1 MLAFPCNAR
10 DAQPAQPDVGLTT
23 MTEVVL
29 LVYLVRR
36 KLFRSHPFF
45 IGYILAAILQSI
57 ALALAYKHGDTK
69 TTRPGSRA
77 GLARLWL

>member
-1 MLAFPCNAR
+1 MRETLNLRNLTWA
-10 DAQPAQPDVGLTT
+10 LTT
-23 MTEVVL
+23 MTELVL

-57 ALALAYKHGDTK
+57 ALALAYRAWGYEA
-69 TTRPGSRA
+69 TRPGSRS
-77 GLARLWL
+77 GLARLWS